1 MRDLGWPVEEFALWL
16 RTLVPIGLTDL
27 GCDVV
32 AGASQSVISPRTR
45 T

>member
-16 RTLVPIGLTDL
+16 RTLVLIGLTDL

-32 AGASQSVISPRTR
+32 AGVS
-45 T
+45 